1 MLKNLV
7 IQDYIKTMTH
17 IQLNRGNP
25 IIKLND
31 VAKKLSV
38 SPAAVS
44 DMVKKLVREGLII
57 NPSYQGVELT
67 PEGYQMGVRLIR
79 HHRLWEVFLH
89 QTLQV
94 PWDEVHDEAEHL
106 EHAASDALMNRM
118 DAYLNYPTVDPHGN
132 PIPTITGEVAF
143 NRTEIPLSKAT
154 IGSIYSV
161 TRFESLDP
169 SYLNYLSQQSFS
181 VGETINVMQRFSFDN
196 SLVVNINT
204 QDIQL
209 SHAIAQ
215 RIFIVDTATEWRA

>member
-1 MLKNLV
+1 
-7 IQDYIKTMTH
+7 
-17 IQLNRGNP
+17 
-25 IIKLND
+25 
-31 VAKKLSV
+31 
-38 SPAAVS
+38 
-44 DMVKKLVREGLII
+44 
-57 NPSYQGVELT
+57 
-67 PEGYQMGVRLIR
+67 VRLIR

-132 PIPTITGEVAF
+132 PIPTVTGEVAF

-154 IGSIYSV
+154 IGSTYSV

-215 RIFIVDTATEWRA
+215 RIFIVDTATERRA